1 MQERPLII
9 VTNDDGIASPGL
21 RAAVRAVLPLGE
33 VLVVAPAHQQTGA
46 GRSSPPYDGGI
57 QRVTLSLNGGEFEAF
72 TVESTPAVAVVY
84 GLVKLA
90 PRPPSLLVSGINYG
104 ENVGLTITGS
114 GTVGAAL
121 EAANWGIPALAVS
134 LETDKEYYYSHSDAV
149 DLSAAEYFTREFAR
163 RILATSLPPDVDIL
177 KVDVPRHATPQTPWR
192 VTRVSRQ
199 PYFHPVQQPDRLAL
213 DIEIR
218 MDMETL
224 ELDSDVYALRVARQ
238 VSVTPLSV
246 DLSSRVDPGGL
257 EALLR

>member
-1 MQERPLII
+1 M

-33 VLVVAPAHQQTGA
+33 VLIVAPAHQQTGA

-57 QRVTLSLNGGEFEAF
+57 QRATLSLNGGEFEAF

-84 GLVKLA
+84 GLIKLA

-121 EAANWGIPALAVS
+121 EAANWGIPALAIS

-149 DLSAAEYFTREFAR
+149 DLSAAEHFTREFAR
-163 RILATSLPPDVDIL
+163 RMLATSLPPDVDVL
-177 KVDVPRHATPQTPWR
+177 KVDIPSDATPQTPWR

-199 PYFHPVQQPDRLAL
+199 PYFHPVQRPDRLAL

-246 DLSSRVDPGGL
+246 DLSSRMDRRRL
-257 EALLR
+257 EAMLR